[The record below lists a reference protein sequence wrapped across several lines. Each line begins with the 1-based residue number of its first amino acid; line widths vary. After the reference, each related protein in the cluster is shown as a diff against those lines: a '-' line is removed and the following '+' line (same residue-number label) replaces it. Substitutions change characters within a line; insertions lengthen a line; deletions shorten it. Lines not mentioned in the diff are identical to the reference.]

1 MVMNMAADVATVYA
15 SKLNKIIDLF
25 NKGILPA
32 VVVQLVKDW
41 NKKLETD
48 SLYTT
53 DRTDINNLLDDGLGR
68 EKQEAI
74 RVQNNVR

>member
-1 MVMNMAADVATVYA
+1 MAADVATVYA